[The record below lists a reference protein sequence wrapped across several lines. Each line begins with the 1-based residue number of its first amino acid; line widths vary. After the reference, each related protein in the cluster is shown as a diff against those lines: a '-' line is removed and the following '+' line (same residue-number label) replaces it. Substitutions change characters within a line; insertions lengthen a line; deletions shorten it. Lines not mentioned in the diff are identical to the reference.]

1 MALRFLVLPILTVT
15 VSAGTSAQEPRPFTV
30 HDAVEMAYFGN
41 IFDSSPDRSYD
52 DGSVSPDGRFAIS
65 ITHRGVL
72 PEGLTE
78 GTIWMFDVADVINSI
93 QDEEAT
99 PSAPLV
105 LARMSAAI
113 NGYSGDFRDRDNIL
127 LHPKWSDDGQSVFF
141 LGRDGHENRQI
152 FRVDVG
158 NREVTALSPT
168 EQDVMAYAV
177 NGGHVAYLAGPNV
190 DVDELWRA
198 AGADI
203 PDIAVGSGTPLISLL
218 FPNSLM
224 YANVE
229 SLDLEVWRLR
239 EGSAEPV
246 RDGETGSPLQVAANI
261 IDADISISP
270 DGTQAVAV
278 ISEAREPFD
287 TSNADSYRII
297 DLRTGSFRDSAD
309 LEAAGLGWTPF
320 AQRDANDS
328 SGVQFQVSEGLNEP
342 PVLVA
347 TISETGESRI
357 VLDPNPQLAD
367 ISLLPVDVFEW
378 EDRHG
383 RTNTGGLIRPA
394 NFDPGRRYPLV
405 VQTHGF
411 RRDRFFRVG
420 YSDTATAG
428 RALASRN
435 IVVLQADEA
444 ALDIDNPPINI
455 EETGLDVYLGGIDK
469 LAADGV
475 IDAARVGIS
484 GYSFSGLTAAA
495 SIAFAPER
503 SIAFAP
509 ERFSAAVIAN
519 ADPLTMTAY
528 FSYVDS
534 PLHGVTERFFVGAG
548 PFDDGLQTWIDRSP
562 SLSVSSITA
571 PVLVSV
577 ADPLHLLSLWDFY
590 AALRYQDK
598 PVELQYIRS
607 GKHNIAKPLHKVA
620 HQEMMVDWFD
630 FWLNDHE
637 DPDLGKSDQYRRW
650 RDLVERVE

>member
-1 MALRFLVLPILTVT
+1 MALRFLVLLVLTVT

-30 HDAVEMAYFGN
+30 NDAVEMAYFGN
-41 IFDSSPDRSYD
+41 IFESSPDRSYD

-93 QDEEAT
+93 QDEDTT

-141 LGRDGHENRQI
+141 LGRDGHENRQL

-158 NREVTALSPT
+158 SREVTALSPT

-218 FPNSLM
+218 FPNSLV

-342 PVLVA
+342 PILVA

-455 EETGLDVYLGGIDK
+455 EETGLDVYLGAIDN

-475 IDAARVGIS
+475 IDAERVGIS

-503 SIAFAP
+503 
-509 ERFSAAVIAN
+509 FSAAVIAN
-519 ADPLTMTAY
+519 ADP
-528 FSYVDS
+528 
-534 PLHGVTERFFVGAG
+534 
-548 PFDDGLQTWIDRSP
+548 FDNDGLLLVCGQPTSRCHREILRRS
-562 SLSVSSITA
+562 SAI
-571 PVLVSV
+571 
-577 ADPLHLLSLWDFY
+577 
-590 AALRYQDK
+590 
-598 PVELQYIRS
+598 
-607 GKHNIAKPLHKVA
+607 
-620 HQEMMVDWFD
+620 
-630 FWLNDHE
+630 
-637 DPDLGKSDQYRRW
+637 
-650 RDLVERVE
+650 